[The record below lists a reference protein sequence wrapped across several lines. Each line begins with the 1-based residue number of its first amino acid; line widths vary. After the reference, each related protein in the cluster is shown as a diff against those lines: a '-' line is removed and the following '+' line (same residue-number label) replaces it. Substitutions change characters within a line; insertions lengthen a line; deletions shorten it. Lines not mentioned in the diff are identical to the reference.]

1 MQDRFSSNNVFF
13 RQLLFIAVL
22 LVIGIVIFNQLK
34 FFIGAFLGAI
44 TLYILLRPWQK
55 GLSERRKWKPWI
67 ASLLLVSITTILF
80 LALGFL
86 LFEIVAA
93 EIPAV
98 DRSDIVPRLNTLLKQ
113 INDATGFNIVPEKII
128 SSSASTIT
136 NLVSS
141 ALNTTYSFAANM
153 FMMLLILYFMLAN
166 FRKMESAVL
175 LYIPFRGDS
184 LKVLEKQV
192 SSMIFSNAVG
202 IPLIMFVQFAAAC
215 FIYWILGLKGFLF
228 WAFITAICGLIPVV
242 GTGIVWLP
250 ISVYYFTTGEIW
262 QAVVLLLY
270 GVLVISNVDNLTR
283 IVLMKKTTD
292 THPLI
297 VIFGVILGIPL
308 FGFWGIIFGPLLI
321 SAFLL
326 LIKIYFIEYD
336 LINKKDEKE

>member
-1 MQDRFSSNNVFF
+1 MQDRYSSNNVFF
-13 RQLLFIAVL
+13 RQLLYIVVL

-44 TLYILLRPWQK
+44 TLYILLRPWQEK
-55 GLSERRKWKPWI
+55 LSERRKWKSWI

-98 DRSDIVPRLNTLLKQ
+98 DSSDIIPRLNAILKR

-184 LKVLEKQV
+184 LK
-192 SSMIFSNAVG
+192 
-202 IPLIMFVQFAAAC
+202 
-215 FIYWILGLKGFLF
+215 IL
-228 WAFITAICGLIPVV
+228 
-242 GTGIVWLP
+242 
-250 ISVYYFTTGEIW
+250 
-262 QAVVLLLY
+262 
-270 GVLVISNVDNLTR
+270 
-283 IVLMKKTTD
+283 
-292 THPLI
+292 
-297 VIFGVILGIPL
+297 
-308 FGFWGIIFGPLLI
+308 
-321 SAFLL
+321 
-326 LIKIYFIEYD
+326 EYD
-336 LINKKDEKE
+336 YPRLYLN